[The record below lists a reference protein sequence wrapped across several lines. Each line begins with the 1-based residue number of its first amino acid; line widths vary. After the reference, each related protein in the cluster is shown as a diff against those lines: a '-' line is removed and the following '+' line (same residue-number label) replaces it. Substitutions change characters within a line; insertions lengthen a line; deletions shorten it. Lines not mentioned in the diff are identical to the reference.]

1 MNNEQEHNNQNNMVQ
16 KSNEPEH
23 NNQDNTAQERKAGYR
38 GLAAILIATVLYVI
52 TFGIETPGDTAPPD
66 PILGRVIMAV
76 SGIIFGFLYVFVV
89 RKCMIKNSFAK
100 ICLIILSILLFV
112 SCAFYVSLA
121 VGVIPPQ
128 NEEAYFD
135 DFPEDE
141 IIRNEIID
149 EVNEVNN
156 EIINEV
162 NEVSNEIIDEINEI
176 NEIDGEIR

>member
-1 MNNEQEHNNQNNMVQ
+1 MVQ

-23 NNQDNTAQERKAGYR
+23 NNQDNTVQERKAGYR

-89 RKCMIKNSFAK
+89 RKCMIKNQFAK

-141 IIRNEIID
+141 IID

-162 NEVSNEIIDEINEI
+162 NEVNNEIIDEINEI